1 MPIYN
6 GRTRISDENI
16 WRVVDIKTTTV
27 TSALYENL
35 EENIQRDLQI
45 GDFVLEITEVNQYIS
60 DDDILDNKINNIN
73 IPNGEIRKTYAV
85 ILSKEN
91 YNKLQ
96 YLTGFTTNTSY
107 STLGSLRNDINNLET
122 NIVYLIKNNNK
133 YDEYILTGS
142 GNNKELVKI
151 GDTNIIFDSSNL
163 VDVSEFL
170 QLRTDLKQSHDELSN
185 RISSNAANI
194 SSNAANIS
202 ENANNIQNL
211 ANETLSIKN
220 NLSNVET
227 NMTTLT
233 REIWGS
239 NTTTGDSRIDTLEET
254 TQKKERVEIDYLDM
268 GTTTTPDYYNV
279 VNQNGNSFSITY
291 KTSENGASSTIEN
304 ITKAPMDVYSTILNG
319 VSYVMQR
326 IIIGDKTY
334 MRYLNV
340 SSNTTGSW
348 MAEPVV
354 TNTVSNTPNKIP
366 TSQAVVDYVEAH
378 SEDLPT
384 GVELLDNKQT
394 SDTSFD
400 VTSDIMYPSNKAVA
414 NLIDSDIDMMLYN
427 LATEINSL

>member
-16 WRVVDIKTTTV
+16 WRVVDIKTTIV
-27 TSALYENL
+27 TSALYESL
-35 EENIQRDLQI
+35 EENIQEDLQI

-60 DDDILDNKINNIN
+60 DDDVLDNKINNIN

-107 STLGSLRNDINNLET
+107 STFGSLENDIDNLEA
-122 NIVYLIKNNNK
+122 NIVYLIQNDNK
-133 YDEYILTGS
+133 YDEYILAGS
-142 GNNKELVKI
+142 GNDKELVKI
-151 GDTNIIFDSSNL
+151 GDTSITFDNSNF
-163 VDVSEFL
+163 VDLSEFL
-170 QLRTDLKQSHDELSN
+170 QLRTDLKQSHDTLN
-185 RISSNAANI
+185 DRISSNAANI
-194 SSNAANIS
+194 LGITTDVQALVN
-202 ENANNIQNL
+202 ENLSIQND
-211 ANETLSIKN
+211 LSGI
-220 NLSNVET
+220 EAD
-227 NMTTLT
+227 MTSLK
-233 REIWGS
+233 REIWGL
-239 NTTTGDSRIDTLEET
+239 NTTTGDSRIDSLENT
-254 TQKKERVEIDYLDM
+254 SQNKERVEIDYLDM
-268 GTTTTPDYYNV
+268 GTTTDPGYYNV

-304 ITKAPMDVYSTILNG
+304 IEKAPMDVYSAILNG

-326 IIIGDKTY
+326 IIIGGKAYT
-334 MRYLNV
+334 RYLNV

-354 TNTVSNTPNKIP
+354 TNTVTNTANKIP
-366 TSQAVVDYVEAH
+366 TSQAVVDYVATH
-378 SEDLPT
+378 SGGGSGEVPARA
-384 GVELLDNKQT
+384 ESLDNKQT

-414 NLIDSDIDMMLYN
+414 DLIDSDIDMMLYN

>member
-16 WRVVDIKTTTV
+16 WRVVDIKTTIV

-35 EENIQRDLQI
+35 EENIQEDLQI

-60 DDDILDNKINNIN
+60 DDDVLDNKINNIN

-96 YLTGFTTNTSY
+96 YLTGFTTNTNY
-107 STLGSLRNDINNLET
+107 STFGSLENDIDNLET
-122 NIVYLIKNNNK
+122 NIVYLIQNDNK
-133 YDEYILTGS
+133 YDEYILAGS
-142 GNNKELVKI
+142 GDDKELVKI
-151 GDTNIIFDSSNL
+151 GDTSITFDNSNF
-163 VDVSEFL
+163 VDLSEFL
-170 QLRTDLKQSHDELSN
+170 QLRADLKQSYDELSD
-185 RISSNAANI
+185 RISSGGVDVSGI
-194 SSNAANIS
+194 TSSIQTLTD
-202 ENANNIQNL
+202 ENLSIQND
-211 ANETLSIKN
+211 LSGI
-220 NLSNVET
+220 EAD
-227 NMTTLT
+227 MTSLK

-239 NTTTGDSRIDTLEET
+239 NTTTGDSRIDSLEDT
-254 TQKKERVEIDYLDM
+254 SQNKERVEIDYLDM
-268 GTTTTPDYYNV
+268 GTTTDPDYYNI

-304 ITKAPMDVYSTILNG
+304 IEKAPMDVYSTILNG

-326 IIIGDKTY
+326 IIIGDKAYT
-334 MRYLNV
+334 RYLNV

-354 TNTVSNTPNKIP
+354 TNTVTNTANKIP
-366 TSQAVVDYVEAH
+366 TSQAVVDYVATH
-378 SEDLPT
+378 SGSGSGEVPARA
-384 GVELLDNKQT
+384 ESLDNKQT

-414 NLIDSDIDMMLYN
+414 DLIDSDIDMMLYS

>member
-27 TSALYENL
+27 TSALYESL
-35 EENIQRDLQI
+35 DESIQENLQI

-60 DDDILDNKINNIN
+60 DDDVLDNKINNIN

-107 STLGSLRNDINNLET
+107 STFGSLENDIDNLET
-122 NIVYLIKNNNK
+122 NIVYLIQNENK
-133 YDEYILTGS
+133 YDEYILAGS
-142 GNNKELVKI
+142 GDDKELVKI
-151 GDTNIIFDSSNL
+151 GDTSITFDNSNF
-163 VDVSEFL
+163 VDLSEFL
-170 QLRTDLKQSHDELSN
+170 QLRADLKQSYDELSD
-185 RISSNAANI
+185 RISSGGVDT
-194 SSNAANIS
+194 S
-202 ENANNIQNL
+202 EITNSIQTLTDEN
-211 ANETLSIKN
+211 LSIQN
-220 NLSNVET
+220 NLSDIEAD
-227 NMTTLT
+227 MTSLK

-239 NTTTGDSRIDTLEET
+239 NTTTGDSRIDLLEDT
-254 TQKKERVEIDYLDM
+254 SQNKERVEIDYLDM
-268 GTTTTPDYYNV
+268 DTAIDPDYYNV
-279 VNQNGNSFSITY
+279 VNQNGNGFSITY

-326 IIIGDKTY
+326 IIIGDKAYT
-334 MRYLNV
+334 RYLNV
-340 SSNTTGSW
+340 SSNTIGSW
-348 MAEPVV
+348 TADPVV
-354 TNTVSNTPNKIP
+354 TNTISNTPNKIP
-366 TSQAVVDYVEAH
+366 TSQAVVNYVSAH
-378 SEDLPT
+378 SGGGSGDVPA
-384 GVELLDNKQT
+384 GAELLENKQT

-400 VTSDIMYPSNKAVA
+400 VTSDVMYPSNKAVA
-414 NLIDSDIDMMLYN
+414 NLIDSDIDMMLYS

>member
-27 TSALYENL
+27 TSALYESL
-35 EENIQRDLQI
+35 EENIQEDLQI

-60 DDDILDNKINNIN
+60 DDDVLDNKINNIN

-107 STLGSLRNDINNLET
+107 STFGSLENDIDNLET
-122 NIVYLIKNNNK
+122 NIVYLIQNDNK
-133 YDEYILTGS
+133 YDEYILAGS
-142 GNNKELVKI
+142 GDDKELVKI
-151 GDTNIIFDSSNL
+151 GDTSITFDNSNF
-163 VDVSEFL
+163 VDLSEFL
-170 QLRTDLKQSHDELSN
+170 QLRADLKQSYDELN
-185 RISSNAANI
+185 DRISSGGI
-194 SSNAANIS
+194 DTS
-202 ENANNIQNL
+202 EITNSIQTLTDENLSIQND
-211 ANETLSIKN
+211 LSDIEAS
-220 NLSNVET
+220 L
-227 NMTTLT
+227 TTLK

-239 NTTTGDSRIDTLEET
+239 NTTTGDSRIDLLEDT
-254 TQKKERVEIDYLDM
+254 SQNKERVEIDYLDM
-268 GTTTTPDYYNV
+268 DTTIDPDYYNV

-326 IIIGDKTY
+326 IIIGDKAYT
-334 MRYLNV
+334 RYLNV
-340 SSNTTGSW
+340 SSNTIGSW
-348 MAEPVV
+348 MADPVV
-354 TNTVSNTPNKIP
+354 TNTISNTPNKIP
-366 TSQAVVDYVEAH
+366 TSQAVINYVATH
-378 SEDLPT
+378 SGSGSGDAPA
-384 GVELLDNKQT
+384 GAELLENKQT

>member
-6 GRTRISDENI
+6 GRIRISDENI

-27 TSALYENL
+27 TSALYESL
-35 EENIQRDLQI
+35 EENIREDLQI

-60 DDDILDNKINNIN
+60 DDDVLDNKINNIN

-85 ILSKEN
+85 VLSKEN

-107 STLGSLRNDINNLET
+107 STFGSLQNDIDNLET
-122 NIVYLIKNNNK
+122 NIVYLIQNENK
-133 YDEYILTGS
+133 YDEYILVGS
-142 GNNKELVKI
+142 GDNKELVKI
-151 GDTNIIFDSSNL
+151 GDTGITFDSSNL

-170 QLRTDLKQSHDELSN
+170 QLRTDLKQSHDELSD
-185 RISSNAANI
+185 RI

-202 ENANNIQNL
+202 ENTNNIQTLTDEN
-211 ANETLSIKN
+211 LSIQN
-220 NLSNVET
+220 DLSNVEA
-227 NMTTLT
+227 NVTTLK
-233 REIWGS
+233 REVWGS
-239 NTTTGDSRIDTLEET
+239 DTTTGDSRIDLLEET
-254 TQKKERVEIDYLDM
+254 SQKKERVEIDYLDM
-268 GTTTTPDYYNV
+268 GTTAEPGYYNV
-279 VNQNGNSFSITY
+279 VNQNGNGFSITY

-304 ITKAPMDVYSTILNG
+304 ITKAPMDAHSTILNG

-326 IIIGDKTY
+326 IIIGDKAYT
-334 MRYLNV
+334 RYLNV
-340 SSNTTGSW
+340 SSNAIGTW

-354 TNTVSNTPNKIP
+354 TNTISNTPNKIP
-366 TSQAVVDYVEAH
+366 TSQAVVNYVATH
-378 SEDLPT
+378 SGSGSGDVPA
-384 GVELLDNKQT
+384 GAELLENKQT

-414 NLIDSDIDMMLYN
+414 NLIDSDIDMMLYS

>member
-16 WRVVDIKTTTV
+16 WRVVDIKTTIV
-27 TSALYENL
+27 TSALYESL
-35 EENIQRDLQI
+35 EENIQEGLQI

-60 DDDILDNKINNIN
+60 DDDVLDNKINNIN

-107 STLGSLRNDINNLET
+107 STFGSLENDIDNLEA
-122 NIVYLIKNNNK
+122 NIVYLIQNDNK
-133 YDEYILTGS
+133 YDEYILAGS
-142 GNNKELVKI
+142 GNDKELVKI
-151 GDTNIIFDSSNL
+151 GDTSIVFDSSNF

-170 QLRTDLKQSHDELSN
+170 QLRSDLKQSHDTLSD

-194 SSNAANIS
+194 SGITTSVQALVN
-202 ENANNIQNL
+202 ENLSIQNDL
-211 ANETLSIKN
+211 SGIETD
-220 NLSNVET
+220 
-227 NMTTLT
+227 MTGLK
-233 REIWGS
+233 REIWGL
-239 NTTTGDSRIDTLEET
+239 NATTGDSRIDLLEET
-254 TQKKERVEIDYLDM
+254 SQKKERIEIGYLDM
-268 GTTTTPDYYNV
+268 GTTTDPGYYNV
-279 VNQNGNSFSITY
+279 VNQNGNGFSITY

-304 ITKAPMDVYSTILNG
+304 IEKAPMDVYSAILNG

-334 MRYLNV
+334 TRYLNA
-340 SSNTTGSW
+340 SSNTAGSW

-354 TNTVSNTPNKIP
+354 TSAISNTPDKIP
-366 TSQAVVDYVEAH
+366 TSQAVIDYVEANAGNG
-378 SEDLPT
+378 EVPA

-400 VTSDIMYPSNKAVA
+400 VTSDIKYPSNKAVA
-414 NLIDSDIDMMLYN
+414 DLIDSDIDMMLYS

>member
-27 TSALYENL
+27 TSALYESL
-35 EENIQRDLQI
+35 EENIREDLQI

-60 DDDILDNKINNIN
+60 DDDVLDNKINNIN

-85 ILSKEN
+85 ILSREN

-96 YLTGFTTNTSY
+96 YLTGFTTNTNY
-107 STLGSLRNDINNLET
+107 STFGSLENDIDNLES
-122 NIVYLIKNNNK
+122 NIVYLIQNNNK
-133 YDEYILTGS
+133 YDEYILAGS
-142 GNNKELVKI
+142 GDDKELVKI
-151 GDTNIIFDSSNL
+151 GDTSITFDNSNF
-163 VDVSEFL
+163 VDLSEFL
-170 QLRTDLKQSHDELSN
+170 QLRSDLKQSYDELSD
-185 RISSNAANI
+185 RISSGGVDVSGI
-194 SSNAANIS
+194 TDS
-202 ENANNIQNL
+202 IQNL
-211 ANETLSIKN
+211 TDENLSIQN
-220 NLSNVET
+220 DLSDIET
-227 NMTTLT
+227 DMTSLK

-239 NTTTGDSRIDTLEET
+239 NTTTGDSRIDSLEDT
-254 TQKKERVEIDYLDM
+254 SQNKERVEIDYLDM
-268 GTTTTPDYYNV
+268 GTTTDPDYYNV

-304 ITKAPMDVYSTILNG
+304 IEKAPMDVYSTILNG

-334 MRYLNV
+334 TRYLNV

-354 TNTVSNTPNKIP
+354 TNTVTNTANKIP
-366 TSQAVVDYVEAH
+366 TSQAVVDYVATH
-378 SEDLPT
+378 SGGGSGEVPT
-384 GVELLDNKQT
+384 RAESLDNKQT

-400 VTSDIMYPSNKAVA
+400 VTSDVMYPSNKAVA
-414 NLIDSDIDMMLYN
+414 DLIDSDIDMMLYS

>member
-16 WRVVDIKTTTV
+16 WRVVDIKTTIV
-27 TSALYENL
+27 TSALYESL
-35 EENIQRDLQI
+35 EENIQEDLQI

-107 STLGSLRNDINNLET
+107 STLGSLRNDINNLKA
-122 NIVYLIKNNNK
+122 NIVYLIRNNNK

-151 GDTNIIFDSSNL
+151 GDTSITFDSSNL

-185 RISSNAANI
+185 RISANATNI

-211 ANETLSIKN
+211 TNETLSIKN
-220 NLSNVET
+220 NLSNVEADI
-227 NMTTLT
+227 TTVKK
-233 REIWGS
+233 EVWGS
-239 NTTTGDSRIDTLEET
+239 NTTTGDSRIDILEET
-254 TQKKERVEIDYLDM
+254 TQKKERVKIDYLNM
-268 GTTTTPDYYNV
+268 GGTTDPGYYNV

-400 VTSDIMYPSNKAVA
+400 VTSDIMYPSNKAVV

>member
-35 EENIQRDLQI
+35 EENIQEDLQI

-60 DDDILDNKINNIN
+60 DDDVLDNKINNIN

-96 YLTGFTTNTSY
+96 YLTGFTTNTNY
-107 STLGSLRNDINNLET
+107 STFGSLENDIDNLEA
-122 NIVYLIKNNNK
+122 NIVYLIQNENK
-133 YDEYILTGS
+133 YDEYILAGS
-142 GNNKELVKI
+142 GDDKELVKI
-151 GDTNIIFDSSNL
+151 GDTSITFDNSNF
-163 VDVSEFL
+163 VDLSEFL
-170 QLRTDLKQSHDELSN
+170 QLRADLKQSYDELSD
-185 RISSNAANI
+185 RISSGGVDT
-194 SSNAANIS
+194 S
-202 ENANNIQNL
+202 EITNSIQTLTDENLSIQNDL
-211 ANETLSIKN
+211 SDVEADMITLK
-220 NLSNVET
+220 
-227 NMTTLT
+227 

-239 NTTTGDSRIDTLEET
+239 NTTTGDSRIDSLENT
-254 TQKKERVEIDYLDM
+254 SQNKERVEIDYLDM
-268 GTTTTPDYYNV
+268 DTTIDPDYYNV

-304 ITKAPMDVYSTILNG
+304 ITKAPMDVCSTILNG

-326 IIIGDKTY
+326 IIIGDKAYT
-334 MRYLNV
+334 RYLNV
-340 SSNTTGSW
+340 SSNAIGSW
-348 MAEPVV
+348 MADPVV
-354 TNTVSNTPNKIP
+354 TNTISNTVNKIP
-366 TSQAVVDYVEAH
+366 TSQAVVNYVATH
-378 SEDLPT
+378 SGSGSGDVPA
-384 GVELLDNKQT
+384 GAELLENKQT

-400 VTSDIMYPSNKAVA
+400 VTSDVMYPSNKAVA
-414 NLIDSDIDMMLYN
+414 NLIDSDIDMMLYS

>member
-6 GRTRISDENI
+6 GRIRISDENI

-27 TSALYENL
+27 TPALYESL
-35 EENIQRDLQI
+35 EENIQEDLQI

-60 DDDILDNKINNIN
+60 DDDVLDNKINNIN

-107 STLGSLRNDINNLET
+107 STFGSLQNDIDNLET
-122 NIVYLIKNNNK
+122 NIVYLIQNENK
-133 YDEYILTGS
+133 YDEYILVGS
-142 GNNKELVKI
+142 GDDKELVKI
-151 GDTNIIFDSSNL
+151 GDTGITFDNSNF

-170 QLRTDLKQSHDELSN
+170 QLRADLKQSYDELSD
-185 RISSNAANI
+185 RISSGGI
-194 SSNAANIS
+194 DTS
-202 ENANNIQNL
+202 EITNSIQNL
-211 ANETLSIKN
+211 TDENLSIQN
-220 NLSNVET
+220 DLSDVEAD
-227 NMTTLT
+227 MTALK

-239 NTTTGDSRIDTLEET
+239 NTTTGDSRIDLLEDT
-254 TQKKERVEIDYLDM
+254 SQNKERIEIDYLEMD
-268 GTTTTPDYYNV
+268 TTINPDYYNV
-279 VNQNGNSFSITY
+279 VNQNGNGFSITY

-326 IIIGDKTY
+326 IIIGDKAYT
-334 MRYLNV
+334 RYLNV
-340 SSNTTGSW
+340 SSNAIGTW

-354 TNTVSNTPNKIP
+354 TNTISNTPNKVP
-366 TSQAVVDYVEAH
+366 TSQAVVNYVATH
-378 SEDLPT
+378 SGSGSGDVPA
-384 GVELLDNKQT
+384 GAELLENKQT

-400 VTSDIMYPSNKAVA
+400 VTSDVMYPSNKAVA
-414 NLIDSDIDMMLYN
+414 NLIDSDIDMMLYS

>member
-27 TSALYENL
+27 TSALYESL
-35 EENIQRDLQI
+35 EENIQEDLQI

-60 DDDILDNKINNIN
+60 DDDVLDNKINNIN

-96 YLTGFTTNTSY
+96 YLTGFTTNTNY
-107 STLGSLRNDINNLET
+107 STFGSLENDIDNLET
-122 NIVYLIKNNNK
+122 NIVYLIQNENK
-133 YDEYILTGS
+133 YDEYILAGS
-142 GNNKELVKI
+142 GDDKELVKI
-151 GDTNIIFDSSNL
+151 GDTGIAFDNSNF
-163 VDVSEFL
+163 VDLSEFL
-170 QLRTDLKQSHDELSN
+170 QLRADLKQSYDELSN
-185 RISSNAANI
+185 RISSGGI
-194 SSNAANIS
+194 DTS
-202 ENANNIQNL
+202 EITNSIQTLTDENLSIQND
-211 ANETLSIKN
+211 LSD
-220 NLSNVET
+220 VEAD
-227 NMTTLT
+227 MTTLK

-239 NTTTGDSRIDTLEET
+239 NTTTGDSRIDLLEDT
-254 TQKKERVEIDYLDM
+254 SQNKERVEIDYLDM
-268 GTTTTPDYYNV
+268 DTTINPDYYNV
-279 VNQNGNSFSITY
+279 VNQNGNGFSITY

-304 ITKAPMDVYSTILNG
+304 ITKAPMDVHSTILNG

-326 IIIGDKTY
+326 IIIGDKAYT
-334 MRYLNV
+334 RYLNV
-340 SSNTTGSW
+340 SSNTIGSW
-348 MAEPVV
+348 MADPVV
-354 TNTVSNTPNKIP
+354 TNTVTNTPNKIP
-366 TSQAVVDYVEAH
+366 TSQAVVNYVATH
-378 SEDLPT
+378 SGSGSGTTPA
-384 GVELLDNKQT
+384 GAELLENKQT

>member
-6 GRTRISDENI
+6 GRIRISDENI

-27 TSALYENL
+27 TPALYESL
-35 EENIQRDLQI
+35 EENIQGDLQI

-60 DDDILDNKINNIN
+60 DDDVLDNKINNIN

-107 STLGSLRNDINNLET
+107 STLGSLRNDVDNLKA
-122 NIVYLIKNNNK
+122 NIVYLIRNDDK
-133 YDEYILTGS
+133 YDEYILVGS
-142 GNNKELVKI
+142 GDDKELVKI
-151 GDTNIIFDSSNL
+151 GDTGITFDSSNL

-170 QLRTDLKQSHDELSN
+170 QLRTDLKQSHDELNN

-194 SSNAANIS
+194 S
-202 ENANNIQNL
+202 ENTSNIQDL
-211 ANETLSIKN
+211 ANENISIQN
-220 NLSNVET
+220 DLNDVEA
-227 NMTTLT
+227 NMTTVK
-233 REIWGS
+233 REVWGS
-239 NTTTGDSRIDTLEET
+239 NTTTGDSRIDILEET
-254 TQKKERVEIDYLDM
+254 TQKKERTEIDYLDM
-268 GTTTTPDYYNV
+268 GTTTEPGYYNV
-279 VNQNGNSFSITY
+279 VNQNGNDFSITY

-319 VSYVMQR
+319 VSYVMQK
-326 IIIGDKTY
+326 IIIGDKAYT
-334 MRYLNV
+334 RYLNV
-340 SSNTTGSW
+340 SSNAIGTW

-354 TNTVSNTPNKIP
+354 TNTISNTPNKIP
-366 TSQAVVDYVEAH
+366 TSQAVVNYVATH
-378 SEDLPT
+378 SGSGSGDVPAGT
-384 GVELLDNKQT
+384 ELLENKQT

>member
-35 EENIQRDLQI
+35 EENIQEDLQI

-60 DDDILDNKINNIN
+60 DDDVLDNKINNIN

-96 YLTGFTTNTSY
+96 YLTGFTTNTNY
-107 STLGSLRNDINNLET
+107 STFGSLENDIDNLET
-122 NIVYLIKNNNK
+122 NIVYLIQNDNK
-133 YDEYILTGS
+133 YDEYILAGS
-142 GNNKELVKI
+142 EDDKELVKI
-151 GDTNIIFDSSNL
+151 GDTSIAFDNSNF
-163 VDVSEFL
+163 VDLSEFL
-170 QLRTDLKQSHDELSN
+170 QLRADLKQSYDELSD
-185 RISSNAANI
+185 RISSGGI
-194 SSNAANIS
+194 DTS
-202 ENANNIQNL
+202 EITNSIQTLTDENLSIQND
-211 ANETLSIKN
+211 LSD
-220 NLSNVET
+220 VEAD
-227 NMTTLT
+227 MTSLK

-239 NTTTGDSRIDTLEET
+239 NTTTGDSRIDLLEDT
-254 TQKKERVEIDYLDM
+254 SQNKERVEIDYLDM
-268 GTTTTPDYYNV
+268 DTTTNPDYYNV

-326 IIIGDKTY
+326 IIIGDKVYT
-334 MRYLNV
+334 RYLNV
-340 SSNTTGSW
+340 SSNTIGSW
-348 MAEPVV
+348 MADPVV
-354 TNTVSNTPNKIP
+354 TNTISNTPNKIP
-366 TSQAVVDYVEAH
+366 TSQAVVNYVAAH
-378 SEDLPT
+378 SGSGSGDVPA
-384 GVELLDNKQT
+384 GAELLENKQT

-400 VTSDIMYPSNKAVA
+400 VTSDVMYPSNKAVA
-414 NLIDSDIDMMLYN
+414 SLIDSDIDMMLYS

>member
-27 TSALYENL
+27 TSALYESL
-35 EENIQRDLQI
+35 EENIQEDLQI

-60 DDDILDNKINNIN
+60 DDDVLDNKINNIN

-107 STLGSLRNDINNLET
+107 STFGSLENDIDNLES
-122 NIVYLIKNNNK
+122 NIVYLIRNNNK
-133 YDEYILTGS
+133 YDEYILAGS
-142 GNNKELVKI
+142 GNDKELVKI
-151 GDTNIIFDSSNL
+151 GDTSIVFDNSNF

-170 QLRTDLKQSHDELSN
+170 QLRTDLKQSHDTLN
-185 RISSNAANI
+185 DRISSNTADI
-194 SSNAANIS
+194 SGITTSVQALVN
-202 ENANNIQNL
+202 ENLSIQND
-211 ANETLSIKN
+211 LSGI
-220 NLSNVET
+220 EAD
-227 NMTTLT
+227 MTGLK

-239 NTTTGDSRIDTLEET
+239 NTTTGDSRIDLLEGT
-254 TQKKERVEIDYLDM
+254 SQNKERVEIDYLDM
-268 GTTTTPDYYNV
+268 DTTIDPDHYNV
-279 VNQNGNSFSITY
+279 VNQNGNGFSITY

-304 ITKAPMDVYSTILNG
+304 IIKTPMDVCSTILNG

-326 IIIGDKTY
+326 IIIGDKAYT
-334 MRYLNV
+334 RYLNV
-340 SSNTTGSW
+340 SSNTIGSW
-348 MAEPVV
+348 MADPVV
-354 TNTVSNTPNKIP
+354 TNTISNTPNKIP
-366 TSQAVVDYVEAH
+366 TSQAVVNYVAAH
-378 SEDLPT
+378 SGSGSGDVPAGT
-384 GVELLDNKQT
+384 ELLENKQT

-400 VTSDIMYPSNKAVA
+400 VTSDVMYPSNKAVA
-414 NLIDSDIDMMLYN
+414 NLIDSDIDMMLYS